1 MTTAMSETGAV
12 RWHVLSIRDNALDEQ
27 LIEAIWG
34 SDQEIELAHVPC
46 GVEGLAYLQT
56 EDRNIPNLILLAWR
70 FQESQMSAA
79 ETLAALKADA
89 ALRPVPV
96 IVLAGRLTPFQ
107 IQELYT
113 NQVACVFEMPIAVEA
128 LEVVLHTLKDLWL
141 NSARLPYE
149 QQPSYQSEVSLTD
162 REMKIVRLIAEDL
175 TAKEIGFKL
184 GISVKTVEFH
194 RQSIRKRLG
203 VEGIAGII
211 RYAVRNGLIEA

>member
-1 MTTAMSETGAV
+1 
-12 RWHVLSIRDNALDEQ
+12 
-27 LIEAIWG
+27 
-34 SDQEIELAHVPC
+34 
-46 GVEGLAYLQT
+46 
-56 EDRNIPNLILLAWR
+56 
-70 FQESQMSAA
+70 MSAA

-107 IQELYT
+107 IQELYV
-113 NQVACVFEMPIAVEA
+113 NQVSCVFEMPSAVQA
-128 LEVVLHTLKDLWL
+128 LEVVLRTLKDLWL

-149 QQPSYQSEVSLTD
+149 RQSYQSEVSLTD

-194 RQSIRKRLG
+194 RQSIRRRLG
-203 VEGIAGII
+203 VAGIAGIV
-211 RYAVRNGLIEA
+211 RYAVRNRLIEA

>member
-1 MTTAMSETGAV
+1 
-12 RWHVLSIRDNALDEQ
+12 VLSIRDNPLDAQ
-27 LIEAIWG
+27 LIETIWG
-34 SDQEIELAHVPC
+34 SDPEIELAHVPC

-56 EDRNIPNLILLAWR
+56 EDRKIPNLILLAWR

-107 IQELYT
+107 IQELYA
-113 NQVACVFEMPIAVEA
+113 NQVSCVFEMPTAVGA
-128 LEVVLHTLKDLWL
+128 LEVILRTLKDLWL

-149 QQPSYQSEVSLTD
+149 RQSYQSEVSLTD
-162 REMKIVRLIAEDL
+162 REMKIVGLLAEDL

-194 RQSIRKRLG
+194 RQSIRRRLG
-203 VEGIAGII
+203 VAGIAGIV
-211 RYAVRNGLIEA
+211 RYAVRNRLIEA

>member
-1 MTTAMSETGAV
+1 MSETRAV
-12 RWHVLSIRDNALDEQ
+12 RWHVLSIRDNPLDAQ
-27 LIEAIWG
+27 LIETIWG
-34 SDQEIELAHVPC
+34 SDPEIELAHVPC

-56 EDRNIPNLILLAWR
+56 EDRKIPNLILLAWR

-107 IQELYT
+107 IQELYA
-113 NQVACVFEMPIAVEA
+113 NQVSCVFEMPSAVGA
-128 LEVVLHTLKDLWL
+128 LKVVLRTLKDLWL

-149 QQPSYQSEVSLTD
+149 RQSYQSEVSLTD
-162 REMKIVRLIAEDL
+162 REMKIVGLIAEDL

-203 VEGIAGII
+203 VEGMAGII
-211 RYAVRNGLIEA
+211 RYAIRNRLIEA

>member
-1 MTTAMSETGAV
+1 M
-12 RWHVLSIRDNALDEQ
+12 DEQ
-27 LIEAIWG
+27 LIETIWG
-34 SDQEIELAHVPC
+34 SDPEIEIAHVPS

-56 EDRNIPNLILLAWR
+56 KDHNIPNLILLAWR

-89 ALRPVPV
+89 VLRPVPV

-107 IQELYT
+107 IQELYS
-113 NQVACVFEMPIAVEA
+113 NQVSCVFEMPSAVGA
-128 LEVVLHTLKDLWL
+128 LEVVLRTLKDLWL

-149 QQPSYQSEVSLTD
+149 GPPSSQSEVSLTD
-162 REMKIVRLIAEDL
+162 REREIVRLTAEDL
-175 TAKEIGFKL
+175 TEKEIGFKL

-203 VEGIAGII
+203 VAGMAGII
-211 RYAVRNGLIEA
+211 RYAIRNRLIEA

>member
-1 MTTAMSETGAV
+1 MSETRAV
-12 RWHVLSIRDNALDEQ
+12 RWHVLSIRDNPLDAQ
-27 LIEAIWG
+27 LIETIWG
-34 SDQEIELAHVPC
+34 SDPEIELAHVPC

-56 EDRNIPNLILLAWR
+56 EDRKIPNLILLAWR

-107 IQELYT
+107 IQELYV
-113 NQVACVFEMPIAVEA
+113 NQVSCVFEMPSAVQA
-128 LEVVLHTLKDLWL
+128 LEVVLRTLKDLWL

-149 QQPSYQSEVSLTD
+149 RQSYQSEVSLTD
-162 REMKIVRLIAEDL
+162 REMKIVGLLAEDL

-194 RQSIRKRLG
+194 RQSIRRRLG
-203 VEGIAGII
+203 VAGIAGIV
-211 RYAVRNGLIEA
+211 RYAVRNRLIEA